1 VDGLEAALGWVEENI
16 DGKGRVWSDVYYEDQ
31 VIKDGRTAQAQA
43 FSARAFGL
51 AAEIESRLNR
61 TAQAARYTTI
71 SQQLAAA
78 MVAPLPV
85 GFWDGSKQRF
95 VDWVDRLGQ
104 THDHIHLLAN
114 VLPPAFG
121 CEKRAWF
128 FCSFLFLP
136 DFLAFAASP
145 SLYIMMP
152 NWPLSLKQQ
161 E

>member
-1 VDGLEAALGWVEENI
+1 MDGLEAALGWVEENI

-61 TAQAARYTTI
+61 TAQAARYTMI

-121 CEKRAWF
+121 CEKPRPGF
-128 FCSFLFLP
+128 SVCFCSFR
-136 DFLAFAASP
+136 AS
-145 SLYIMMP
+145 SYIMIP
-152 NWPLSLKQQ
+152 NWPLPLEQKKK
-161 E
+161 

>member
-1 VDGLEAALGWVEENI
+1 MDGLEAALGWVEENI

-61 TAQAARYTTI
+61 TAQAARYTMI

-104 THDHIHLLAN
+104 MHDHIHLLAN

-121 CEKRAWF
+121 CEKPVFFFQFSIWLSRAHL
-128 FCSFLFLP
+128 C
-136 DFLAFAASP
+136 
-145 SLYIMMP
+145 IMIP
-152 NWPLSLKQQ
+152 NWPLPLKKKKN
-161 E
+161 